1 MIFPGT
7 LPVCFHKDGHAH
19 LSLHDVTARSVHR
32 HNSPVRDLMS
42 AAPPERTSFIAT
54 GEFDVKIAPPDMIP
68 VPTNAPAIGRHILEK
83 TYHGGLNGRSL
94 GQMLSAGQLQ
104 QGQATYVALESFE
117 GALDGRS
124 GGFALAHFGEMD
136 TGSEE
141 LRIRIV
147 PGSGTGE
154 LSGIRGQLQIR
165 REAGKHF
172 YTLTYWTA

>member
-1 MIFPGT
+1 MT
-7 LPVCFHKDGHAH
+7 
-19 LSLHDVTARSVHR
+19 
-32 HNSPVRDLMS
+32 
-42 AAPPERTSFIAT
+42 AAPSEEKSSIAT
-54 GEFDVKIAPPDMIP
+54 GEFDVKIAPPDRVT
-68 VPTNAPAIGRHILEK
+68 VPANAPAIGRHILEK
-83 TYHGGLNGRSL
+83 TYHGGLHGRAL
-94 GQMLSAGQLQ
+94 GEMLSAGQLQ

-136 TGSEE
+136 AGSEE

-154 LSGIRGQLQIR
+154 LSGIRGQLHIR

-172 YTLTYWTA
+172 YTLTYWIA